1 MPRRKNTE
9 LRKESSTKVK
19 RKYTK
24 RTVKEQPV
32 VELMVNPVMNIN
44 GISYG
49 GVVRVP
55 EDVAAQLRHMMD
67 QYRFQREKVTKF
79 IDHGVKDIG
88 QVANTQ

>member
-1 MPRRKNTE
+1 MGRRKNTD
-9 LRKESSTKVK
+9 LRKETSQKTK

-24 RTVKEQPV
+24 RIVKEKPV

-55 EDVAAQLRHMMD
+55 EDVAAQLRHMMS
-67 QYRFQREKVTKF
+67 QYSFQKNKVTQF